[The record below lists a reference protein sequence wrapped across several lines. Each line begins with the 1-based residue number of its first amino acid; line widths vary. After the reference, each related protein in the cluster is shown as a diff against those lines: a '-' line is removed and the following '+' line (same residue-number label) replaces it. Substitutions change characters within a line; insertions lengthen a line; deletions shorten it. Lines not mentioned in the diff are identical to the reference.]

1 MMRLL
6 PALSVCLLH
15 GCSALSYSAPVLKVQ
30 SAAAKFLRAQVSMGQ
45 TEDHLE
51 ELGITLPAM
60 PAPLA
65 SYVPWSRSGNL
76 VYCSGHV
83 PFKED
88 MKTLYSGTVGDSVS
102 TEEAAAIAR
111 IIGIELV
118 STLKSAVGDLDKVKR
133 IVKIVGFVN
142 CVDSYTEQPEV
153 INGCSDLL
161 VEVFGSER
169 GAHARSAVGT
179 NSLPRQVPVEIELIA
194 EVSDSGKIG
203 F

>member
-1 MMRLL
+1 MLALL
-6 PALSVCLLH
+6 QVH
-15 GCSALSYSAPVLKVQ
+15 GSSALTLQP
-30 SAAAKFLRAQVSMGQ
+30 AAAQMHSWSRTRAQVFMGQ
-45 TEDHLE
+45 TEDNLKD
-51 ELGITLPAM
+51 LGIVLPSM

-88 MKTLYSGTVGDSVS
+88 MKSLYSGTVGDSVS
-102 TEEAAAIAR
+102 TEEAADIAR

-118 STLKSAVGDLDKVKR
+118 ATLKSAVGDLDKIKR

-142 CVDSYTEQPEV
+142 CVDSFTEQPEV
-153 INGCSDLL
+153 INGCSNVL
-161 VEVFGSER
+161 VEIFGSER

-194 EVSDSGKIG
+194 EVDD
-203 F
+203 